1 MAIKDGL
8 HVFLLADMW
17 KMLVHKDVS
26 SLFSCSM
33 IDVLAALNFQHVLQ
47 GNGSGKLNRTDVT
60 FQIHIVNK
68 TNTDDLII

>member
-1 MAIKDGL
+1 
-8 HVFLLADMW
+8 
-17 KMLVHKDVS
+17 
-26 SLFSCSM
+26 M